1 MYITSFTRGCD
12 SCSYLTGNFQ
22 YYIQIAHGLI
32 LLKKTCRKPGI
43 IMPQSWTWLMTWILN
58 TNFIWTGIAWLGA
71 MIIIY
76 YHGYILPSHSHR
88 ACRQICTR
96 SGWNGNATVRQQMWS
111 LDRFGIVLPWKNNMT
126 MSKLTIWRCL
136 PYSYRC
142 VSFWV
147 EIWTKSGCQSN
158 FDMISQVPEVFFRVI
173 DPQLEGYEKK
183 NVETASLHKQVLV
196 KPYTPQN

>member
-71 MIIIY
+71 MILIY

-147 EIWTKSGCQSN
+147 EILKKVR
-158 FDMISQVPEVFFRVI
+158 VPIKFWHDITSSWRFFSCHRPTIRRVW
-173 DPQLEGYEKK
+173 KK